1 MLNQNKIA
9 INNLPLFN
17 ELYDKH
23 AAKAYGFILLHSDN
37 RKEAEEY
44 LESFFLKIWEE
55 IKTISNDTEK
65 NIVRILLLT
74 CKPLYK
80 SSTQN
85 HKVNLKHL
93 E

>member
-23 AAKAYGFILLHSDN
+23 SAKAYGFILSYTDN
-37 RKEAEEY
+37 KKEAEEY
-44 LESFFLKIWEE
+44 FESFFLKTWEE
-55 IKTISNDTEK
+55 IKTIRNDTEK
-65 NIVRILLLT
+65 NIMRILLLT

-80 SSTQN
+80 SSTPN
-85 HKVNLKHL
+85 YKVKI
-93 E
+93 